1 MSKNRS
7 NYEKTAYYRGLILEH
22 TLDEYGVWEVR
33 GEDQNPDLGGSHHTP
48 FLGRF
53 EGILSDIIDYAVEL
67 PSFWTWGGG
76 GEIKKALISRKSTT
90 KPTSK
95 GRSFKKNM
103 NFFPKSLKLSKKNLI
118 VFNYE

>member
-33 GEDQNPDLGGSHHTP
+33 GEDQNPDLGGSPHTP

-76 GEIKKALISRKSTT
+76 GEIKKSSDIKKIDNKTNIKRKE
-90 KPTSK
+90 
-95 GRSFKKNM
+95 
-103 NFFPKSLKLSKKNLI
+103 LQEEYELLSKKLEAI
-118 VFNYE
+118 KKELDSL